1 MNKMNNLKNYQ
12 ITKVGTRLEIVE
24 TCLVTLKKSK
34 NNSKN
39 LTILANTLSNMVYQ
53 IELERFINGKENQKK
68 QPKKMDYTTL
78 YRKDGPYRVLLL
90 GHLANLESGHNL
102 SQIEAGMTSVKEMAV
117 LSHKNSVNM
126 TSAKKIEAL
135 ENELSRLSLVDKEN
149 KRLQGFVTNFYGSAT
164 QTLGLS
170 GESAKNDDAAL
181 ENAILKSQTGDL
193 VKALIKIVEGCEFLD
208 IDFTKQ
214 TIIDVT
220 KMAHNSNLVEPE
232 LLKVFFE
239 HLKMLESHNSEMY

>member
-1 MNKMNNLKNYQ
+1 MNNLKNYQ
-12 ITKVGTRLEIVE
+12 IKKVGTRLEIVE

-34 NNSKN
+34 DDSKN
-39 LTILANTLSNMVYQ
+39 LTKLAKTLSNMVYQ
-53 IELERFINGKENQKK
+53 IELERFIEGKENHKK
-68 QPKKMDYTTL
+68 QPTKMDYTTL
-78 YRKDGPYRVLLL
+78 YRKGGPYRDLLL
-90 GHLANLESGHNL
+90 GHLANLESGQSL

-126 TSAKKIEAL
+126 TSSKKIEAL

-149 KRLQGFVTNFYGSAT
+149 KRLQGFVANFYGSGA
-164 QTLGLS
+164 QVAGLPDK
-170 GESAKNDDAAL
+170 SAKNDDTAC
-181 ENAILKSQTGDL
+181 ENAILKTQIGDL

-208 IDFTKQ
+208 IDFTQQ

-220 KMAHNSNLVEPE
+220 KMNHNSALVEPE